1 MKLEYTGF
9 LKDGKLHIMNRKLM
23 DLELPVYFKE
33 GKELEITIERKFSK
47 RTTQSNRYYWLL
59 ITMIAERFRELGNDC
74 TKDDI
79 HCFMR
84 SKFCFKE
91 ILKDDEVLQL
101 PKSTTELTKSEMS
114 EYIEKIKIFSA
125 TSLDLNLP
133 EPNQQLEWK
142 LNTYQNQ
149 QTHRF

>member
-1 MKLEYTGF
+1 MKLEYSGY
-9 LKDGKLHIMNRKLM
+9 LKNGVLHIRNKKML

-33 GKELEITIERKFSK
+33 GKELVITIERKFSK

-59 ITMIAERFRELGNDC
+59 ITMISERFRELGNDC

-91 ILKDDEVLQL
+91 ILQGDEVLQL

-114 EYIEKIKIFSA
+114 EYIEKIKIFAAS
-125 TSLDLNLP
+125 SLDLILP
-133 EPNQQLEWK
+133 EPNQQLE
-142 LNTYQNQ
+142 L
-149 QTHRF
+149 